1 MRRAQILLVLLIAA
15 CARPQTPREIV
26 RPAMQWTTVLQ
37 FTGERW
43 LADAVPASIVRSI
56 VVDADK
62 TIDKTA
68 MRVMDSNAPRDE
80 RAEIAR
86 ALEIAR
92 DAAADLRDAAERG
105 DRSAAASAISRFAAA
120 RARLQQVP

>member
-1 MRRAQILLVLLIAA
+1 MRRAQIVLVVLVA
-15 CARPQTPREIV
+15 CARPQTPREMV

-43 LADAVPASIVRSI
+43 MAEAVPASIVRSI
-56 VVDADK
+56 VADADK

-68 MRVMDSNAPRDE
+68 VRVMDSNVPRDE
-80 RAEIAR
+80 RAEIGR

-105 DRSAAASAISRFAAA
+105 DRAAAASAITRFAAA
-120 RARLQQVP
+120 HARLQQVR